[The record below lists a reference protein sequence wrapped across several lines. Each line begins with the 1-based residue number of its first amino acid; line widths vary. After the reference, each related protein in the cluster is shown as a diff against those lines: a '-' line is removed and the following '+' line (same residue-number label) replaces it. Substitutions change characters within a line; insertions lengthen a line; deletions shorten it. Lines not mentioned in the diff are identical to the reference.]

1 MNSLIYKVGANL
13 LFGILLV
20 FSVFMLLR
28 GHNEPGGGFIG
39 GLLGAI
45 AFIVYKMSSNI
56 EATREVLR
64 VNPKHLATFG
74 LAIALAAGLLGPA
87 LGDGFFAG
95 QWIFLGAT
103 EGSKGWPISSVLLF
117 DIGVYL
123 TVLGSI
129 VAMVL
134 EMERHL

>member
-13 LFGILLV
+13 LFGILLI

-56 EATREVLR
+56 QATRAVLR
-64 VNPKHLATFG
+64 VNPKHLAVFG
-74 LAIALAAGLLGPA
+74 LALALLAGLTGPV

-95 QWIFLGAT
+95 QWLFLGAT
-103 EGSKGWPISSVLLF
+103 EDSKGWPVSSVLLF
-117 DIGVYL
+117 DVGVYL
-123 TVLGSI
+123 TVLGAI
-129 VAMVL
+129 IALVL

>member
-20 FSVFMLLR
+20 FSIFMLLR

-39 GLLGAI
+39 GLIGAV
-45 AFIVYKMSSNI
+45 AFIVYKMSENI
-56 EATREVLR
+56 AATKKVLR
-64 VNPKHLATFG
+64 VNPEHLAVFG
-74 LAIALAAGLLGPA
+74 LAIALAAGLMGPA
-87 LGDGFFAG
+87 LGEGVFAG
-95 QWIFLGAT
+95 QWLFVGAT
-103 EGSKGWPISSVLLF
+103 EDTKGWPISSVLLF

-123 TVLGSI
+123 TVLGAI
-129 VAMVL
+129 VALVL

>member
-20 FSVFMLLR
+20 FSIFMLLR

-39 GLLGAI
+39 GLIGAV
-45 AFIVYKMSSNI
+45 AFIVYKMSENI
-56 EATREVLR
+56 AATKKVLR
-64 VNPKHLATFG
+64 VNPEHLAVFG
-74 LAIALAAGLLGPA
+74 LTIALAAGLMGPA
-87 LGDGFFAG
+87 LGEGVFAG
-95 QWIFLGAT
+95 QWLFVGGT
-103 EGSKGWPISSVLLF
+103 EDTKGWPISSVLLF

-123 TVLGSI
+123 TVLGAI
-129 VAMVL
+129 VALVL

>member
-39 GLLGAI
+39 GLIGAV
-45 AFIVYKMSSNI
+45 AFIVYAMSENI
-56 EATREVLR
+56 KATRAVLR
-64 VNPKHLATFG
+64 VNPEYLAVFG
-74 LAIALAAGLLGPA
+74 LAVALFAGLMGPMFD
-87 LGDGFFAG
+87 DGLFTG
-95 QWIFLGAT
+95 QWLFIGAT
-103 EGSKGWPISSVLLF
+103 ETSKGWPLSSVLLF
-117 DIGVYL
+117 DIGVYF
-123 TVLGSI
+123 TVLGAI
-129 VAMVL
+129 VALVL

>member
-20 FSVFMLLR
+20 FSIFMLLR

-39 GLLGAI
+39 GLIGAV
-45 AFIVYKMSSNI
+45 AFIVYKMSENI
-56 EATREVLR
+56 AATKKVLR
-64 VNPKHLATFG
+64 VNPEHLAVFG
-74 LAIALAAGLLGPA
+74 LAIALAAGLMGPA
-87 LGDGFFAG
+87 LGEGVFAG
-95 QWIFLGAT
+95 QWLFVGAT
-103 EGSKGWPISSVLLF
+103 DDTKGWPISSVLLF

-123 TVLGSI
+123 TVLGAI
-129 VAMVL
+129 VALVL